1 MAEQRLPPT
10 FKLPASRGLRPIQQ
24 GELDGLCGIYSLINA
39 IRLVKFEAGNLR
51 PNESET
57 LFSFAVHRLADTGDL
72 RERICIGVPWGI
84 LKQVGQRMA
93 KVASEESVELRVA
106 PVKRGQADR
115 IALIKHHLLSGS
127 PVIASVHRDQHYTV
141 ITGWTPTRAII
152 FDSSGSHWVPLESI
166 QRTLCLA
173 VSVSDVESI

>member
-1 MAEQRLPPT
+1 MRLLFPHEPSN
-10 FKLPASRGLRPIQQ
+10 AA
-24 GELDGLCGIYSLINA
+24 LDLI
-39 IRLVKFEAGNLR
+39 
-51 PNESET
+51 
-57 LFSFAVHRLADTGDL
+57 ADTGDL
-72 RERICIGVPWGI
+72 RERICTGVPWGV

-115 IALIKHHLLSGS
+115 IALIKRHLLSGS

-141 ITGWTPTRAII
+141 LTGWTPTRAVI

-173 VSVSDVESI
+173 VSVCDAESI

>member
-1 MAEQRLPPT
+1 MAEQCLPPT
-10 FKLPASRGLRPIQQ
+10 FKLPASRKLRPIQQ

-39 IRLVKFEAGNLR
+39 IRLVKFEAGALR
-51 PNESET
+51 SIESEA
-57 LFSFAVHRLADTGDL
+57 LFSLAVYRLADTADL
-72 RERICIGVPWGI
+72 RERICTGVPWGV

-106 PVKRGQADR
+106 PVKRGQPDR
-115 IALIKHHLLSGS
+115 IALIKRHLLSGS

-141 ITGWTPTRAII
+141 LTGWTLTRAVI

-173 VSVSDVESI
+173 VSGCDVESI

>member
-1 MAEQRLPPT
+1 MAEQGLPPT
-10 FKLPASRGLRPIQQ
+10 FKLPASRKLRPIQQ

-39 IRLVKFEAGNLR
+39 IRLVKFESGALR
-51 PNESET
+51 AIESEA
-57 LFSFAVHRLADTGDL
+57 LFSFAAYRLADTGDL
-72 RERICIGVPWGI
+72 RERICAGVPWGV

-93 KVASEESVELRVA
+93 KVASEESVELRVS

-115 IALIKHHLLSGS
+115 IALIKRHLLNGS

-141 ITGWTPTRAII
+141 ITGWTPTRAVI

-166 QRTLCLA
+166 RRALCLA
-173 VSVSDVESI
+173 VSVSGIVGV